1 MYTTQNQSFANPSFQ
16 GQVFQQVAQCQQ
28 LINDLIQQTHQS
40 SATYQQM
47 IQQEQQNA
55 QRLEELAQRERQA
68 VQMIQ
73 SVLQGHQTAIQR
85 LQQAAQICSQ
95 LEQTWRVQA
104 SQVNYQQPAYQPS
117 YSQQIP
123 YSAAPYRQ

>member
-1 MYTTQNQSFANPSFQ
+1 
-16 GQVFQQVAQCQQ
+16 
-28 LINDLIQQTHQS
+28 
-40 SATYQQM
+40 M

-95 LEQTWRVQA
+95 LEQTWRAQA
-104 SQVNYQQPAYQPS
+104 LQVNYQQPAYQPS
-117 YSQQIP
+117 YSHQVS
-123 YSAAPYRQ
+123 YSTAPYRQ